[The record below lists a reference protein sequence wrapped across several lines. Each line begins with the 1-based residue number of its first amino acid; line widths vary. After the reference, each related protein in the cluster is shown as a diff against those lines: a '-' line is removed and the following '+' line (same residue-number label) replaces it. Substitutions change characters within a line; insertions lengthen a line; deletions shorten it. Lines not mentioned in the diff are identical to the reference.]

1 MRSLGVA
8 ILLCLLFA
16 GPVMAEHASGS
27 ILPKSGETNAPIR
40 IGLTPVF
47 LDDQT
52 TFVNAWRVY
61 LTKRLNRPIEFV
73 QRASY
78 REITDLLRADK
89 LEFAW
94 ICGAP
99 FVRYKN
105 ELKLLAVP
113 VYQGK
118 TTYRSYL
125 IVPASDRL
133 TASIGDLRGKIFAF
147 SDRDSNSGYL
157 VPVHEL
163 RNLHQN
169 PGSFFARTF
178 FTWSHRNVVQ
188 AVADGLAQAG
198 AVDSYVWDM
207 LAIQSP
213 KLTAQTRIVHA
224 SNEHGFPP
232 FVATRNVPPEDI
244 ELMRRTLIDMSK
256 DAEGARLLK
265 KLRLDGFVAG
275 NEHLYDSIAA
285 MIHATAEN

>member
-1 MRSLGVA
+1 LRSLVAA
-8 ILLCLLFA
+8 ILFCLTFA
-16 GPVMAEHASGS
+16 GPVMAEPGS
-27 ILPKSGETNAPIR
+27 QQVLPNSSEANAPIR

-47 LDDQT
+47 LDNQT

-61 LTKRLNRPIEFV
+61 LTKRLHRPIEFV

-78 REITDLLRADK
+78 REITDLLRAAK

-99 FVRYKN
+99 FVRNKN

-125 IVPASDRL
+125 IVPANDHL
-133 TASIGDLRGKIFAF
+133 TASLSDLRGKIFAF

-213 KLTAQTRIVHA
+213 KLTGQTRIVQA
-224 SNEHGFPP
+224 SKEHGFPP
-232 FVATRNVPPEDI
+232 FVATRNVSPEDV
-244 ELMRRTLIDMSK
+244 EAMRRTLIDMSK
-256 DAEGARLLK
+256 DTEGVRLLK

-285 MIHATAEN
+285 MIHETAEN

>member
-1 MRSLGVA
+1 LVAA
-8 ILLCLLFA
+8 ILLFLMFA
-16 GPVMAEHASGS
+16 GPVMAEPASRS
-27 ILPKSGETNAPIR
+27 VSPNSGETNAPIR

-52 TFVNAWRVY
+52 TFVNAWRAY

-99 FVRYKN
+99 FVHYKN

-163 RNLHQN
+163 RNLHQR

-188 AVADGLAQAG
+188 AVADGLAQGG

-224 SNEHGFPP
+224 SKKHGFPP
-232 FVATRNVPPEDI
+232 FVATRNVSPEDI
-244 ELMRRTLIDMSK
+244 EAMRRTLVDMSK
-256 DAEGARLLK
+256 DAEGLRLLK

-285 MIHATAEN
+285 MIHDTAEN